1 MNLTRRTIL
10 SALAALPAACAIRPL
25 PPLTVRPVQGA
36 QTLKPLRRPKVGQS
50 WNYRKYNGFN
60 SQLVATVRESVVAA
74 GEVIVIEGVD
84 AAGVKVSEE
93 RQSPWGRLLRDAA
106 WDFPMNLQ
114 RSVALWPATLAVGAT
129 ENIHT
134 HYQLDGGSFR
144 YWLNVVTRARQWEQ
158 VDVPAGTFD
167 CLRVERM
174 LRLQHQD
181 ISRVETLRRDVFWL
195 APEVGR
201 WVAREVSGE
210 YLEASADEE
219 GPSWGREDRFRWELT
234 DWT

>member
-1 MNLTRRTIL
+1 MNITRRGAL
-10 SALAALPAACAIRPL
+10 AVLAALPAACAIQPL
-25 PPLTVRPVQGA
+25 PPLVTRP
-36 QTLKPLRRPKVGQS
+36 LKGVAGIRPLRGPALGQS
-50 WNYRKYNGFN
+50 WTYRKYNGFN
-60 SQLVATVRESVVAA
+60 SQLLTTVREAVVAA
-74 GEVIVIEGVD
+74 GEVTVIDGVD

-93 RQSPWGRLLRDAA
+93 RHSPWGRLLRDAA

-134 HYQLDGGSFR
+134 HYLLDGGSFR

-181 ISRVETLRRDVFWL
+181 ITRSETLRRDVIWL

-210 YLEASADEE
+210 YLEASGDED
-219 GPSWGREDRFRWELT
+219 GPSWGKEDRFRWELT
-234 DWT
+234 AWA